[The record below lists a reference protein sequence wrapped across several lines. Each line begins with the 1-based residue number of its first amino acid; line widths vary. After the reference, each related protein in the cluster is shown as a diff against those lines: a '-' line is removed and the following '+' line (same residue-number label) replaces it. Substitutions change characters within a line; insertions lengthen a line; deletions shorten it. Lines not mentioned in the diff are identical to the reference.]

1 MTARNLSPRERI
13 LAFVVGGI
21 AFAFAAFFLV
31 NLFLDT
37 RTQLRAQLRS
47 KTAQLRAMRALAA
60 QEALWNKREAW
71 LLAKQPKLD
80 NQDSAGV
87 QLLGQI
93 KDAAKKCQVL
103 LDHPEIGSPDQHGDY
118 VSVSVGLETS
128 SSWPAMLDFLHEFQ
142 APEKFIVI
150 EGANLKIDDQ
160 DHTRM
165 RGHFKI
171 ARWFAPAATVK
182 QTP

>member
-1 MTARNLSPRERI
+1 MTARHLSTRERT
-13 LAFVVGGI
+13 LAFAVGGI
-21 AFAFAAFFLV
+21 AFAFAAFFLI
-31 NLFLDT
+31 NLFLET
-37 RTQLRAQLRS
+37 RSQLQSQLRS
-47 KTAQLRAMRALAA
+47 KTAQLHAMRALAD
-60 QEALWNKREAW
+60 QEAIWKKRDAW
-71 LLAKQPKLD
+71 LLAKQPRLD

-93 KDAAKKCQVL
+93 KEAAKKCQVL
-103 LDHPEIGSPDQHGDY
+103 LDHPEIGSPDQRGDY

-160 DHTRM
+160 DHTKM

-171 ARWFAPAATVK
+171 ARWFASAATVK